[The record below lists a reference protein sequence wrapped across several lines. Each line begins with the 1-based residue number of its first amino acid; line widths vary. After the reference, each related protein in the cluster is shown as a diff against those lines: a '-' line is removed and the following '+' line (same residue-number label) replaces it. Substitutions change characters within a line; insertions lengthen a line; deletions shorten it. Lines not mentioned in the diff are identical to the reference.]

1 MAEIFRREC
10 RLRREDRRRADVS
23 VAELFHE
30 NTKLQRV
37 AALANVA
44 SDNYGAREFDAMTR
58 AYKRYRLHPQV
69 PLPSLPVGTV
79 GPPFGEVIATRRSHR
94 DFASDQLSLSQVSA
108 ILQWSY
114 GITGYAGMPGGGVQR
129 FRAVPSAGALYPA
142 EIYLG
147 IRAVEGLEGGIYHY
161 EVPVNS
167 LALLGRGDPTGRLY
181 EVCCRQEYAR
191 QAAMVVLI
199 SGVVERTKRKYG
211 DRGYR
216 YVLLDIGHLG
226 ENLYLACTAL
236 GLAMVTTCGFYD
248 NEAADLLGI
257 DGCDEAVFYVAFI
270 GRKPADEL

>member
-1 MAEIFRREC
+1 MSGIFRRESA
-10 RLRREDRRRADVS
+10 LRRGGRRRANES

-30 NTKLQRV
+30 NTKLQRAV
-37 AALANVA
+37 AVGTVA
-44 SDNYGAREFDAMTR
+44 DNIYDARELDAMAR

-69 PLPSLPVGTV
+69 PLPSRPVDDVRPPVGD
-79 GPPFGEVIATRRSHR
+79 VIAARRSR
-94 DFASDQLSLSQVSA
+94 RNFGSDALSLTQVST

-114 GITGYAGMPGGGVQR
+114 GITGEAGMPGGGVQR
-129 FRAVPSAGALYPA
+129 FRAAPSAGALYPA

-147 IRAVEGLEGGIYHY
+147 VRAVQGLENGIYHY
-161 EVPVNS
+161 EVPVTS
-167 LALLGRGDPTGRLY
+167 LALLVRGDPTDQLH

-191 QAAMVVLI
+191 QAAIVMLI
-199 SGVVERTKRKYG
+199 TGVVERTKRKYG

-236 GLAMVTTCGFYD
+236 DLAIVTTCGFYD
-248 NEAADLLGI
+248 DEAADLLGI

-270 GRKPADEL
+270 GTKRD